1 MYVFAYKKMER
12 VFFFND
18 SKVPNYFFKVLLQS
32 NQWLKTLITN
42 LYDMGIAYK
51 RVRDSDH
58 NTHYFRS
65 MESDN
70 IITFLSIMEMGMKS
84 INFKPNSR
92 RFYSKNFKQ
101 NSKKKLLET
110 LFNSYKKNFYF

>member
-1 MYVFAYKKMER
+1 
-12 VFFFND
+12 
-18 SKVPNYFFKVLLQS
+18 
-32 NQWLKTLITN
+32 
-42 LYDMGIAYK
+42 
-51 RVRDSDH
+51 
-58 NTHYFRS
+58 

-110 LFNSYKKNFYF
+110 LFNSYKKNCYF